1 MVPQISIEEF
11 LNQAIHREELACSFY
26 TSLMDIVEDL
36 VSKDTLRYMANEE
49 LKHKEYLEKYKKGG
63 LSVTSFDLK
72 KVVDSKVVEVLGPPE
87 VNEYLEHKDIFL
99 VAARREKASY
109 EFYTQ
114 LADLQPEG
122 DFKTLLSK
130 MAQEELAHKEK
141 AEYLYCNAAFPQTD
155 GG

>member
-1 MVPQISIEEF
+1 MQQISMEEV
-11 LNQAIHREELACSFY
+11 LSQAIHREEMSRLFY
-26 TSLMDIVEDL
+26 MSIMEAVKDS
-36 VSKDTLRYMANEE
+36 VSKDTLRYMADEE
-49 LKHKEYLEKYKKGG
+49 LKHKKLLEKYMRGG
-63 LSVTSFDLK
+63 PGEVSFK
-72 KVVDSKVVEVLGPPE
+72 KVVDSKVVEIFGPPE

-99 VAARREKASY
+99 VAAKREKASY

-122 DFKTLLSK
+122 EFKTFLFK
-130 MAQEELAHKEK
+130 VAQEELAHKEK